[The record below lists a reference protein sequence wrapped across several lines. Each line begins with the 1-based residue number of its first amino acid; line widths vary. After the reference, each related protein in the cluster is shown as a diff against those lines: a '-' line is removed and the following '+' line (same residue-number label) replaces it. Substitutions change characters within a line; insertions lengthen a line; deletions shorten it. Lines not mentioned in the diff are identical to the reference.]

1 MNFGKVLL
9 FGFGD
14 NRRNYNGAA
23 CFRRIKKKGKGERK
37 DPVKKE
43 QQLKATIPK
52 ILLHELLRLQLKL
65 YLSYAGKEWC
75 P

>member
-1 MNFGKVLL
+1 
-9 FGFGD
+9 
-14 NRRNYNGAA
+14 
-23 CFRRIKKKGKGERK
+23 
-37 DPVKKE
+37 VKKE

-52 ILLHELLRLQLKL
+52 ILSRELLRLQLEL